1 MPNYFDQFDGVED
14 RISAA
19 PEPGLIDRFKLNFEA
34 GNRTN
39 TILGATY
46 DASTPSRQADRA
58 RFDRNYEAYPEWQ
71 GFLEGST
78 ALAGQIAGTAA
89 SIENFTPIGLGEKIL
104 VGSKMAVTGL
114 WAKVFSGAVDA
125 AAVNAVTDA
134 AIQGI
139 DIAGGNAEAFDPKR
153 YAVSVL
159 LGAGIGGAA
168 GGITHGV
175 GKKIE
180 QSRAA
185 KNAEAEK
192 GANFF
197 DALDDDTPS
206 PIADTSD
213 VAAQI
218 TPTPDPA
225 APIIEVRTSPANVP
239 AAELVPSQ
247 KASPSSPVTPEY
259 IVNDGALNGL
269 PAGELHGQRV
279 KLSPNQ
285 ENVPENM
292 RRVIDT
298 NGDERIIG
306 GGLLKPVDQAE
317 KMGAVT
323 ISEPAR
329 VATPDAP
336 STIGERLSDQAAEAR
351 NVSKFGPAHSPDT
364 FKGDWKSAVKQLSS
378 DQTGEIPGMI
388 EHPEIGAIDVVWGH
402 YNPDTEKGQG
412 LAKIMGKHPEV
423 VDDLP
428 NVIQSMQIKSRSEN
442 RIILESAD
450 HKGVVRL
457 DYDGETKTWLM
468 TAFEKGR
475 RSQET
480 THRTGIV
487 EDGTNSSPAPTKQNI
502 SLKSENRNLEIGD
515 GDLAAIIG
523 ENRLMKAKA
532 LQTANASKNVTDF
545 MMATPSAG
553 LRAQRTRTTEAA
565 AQVQSAATHVQRIRE
580 TADALATALNI
591 TATRQGRITGGKRV
605 LGTFD
610 TRDSVVRV
618 RSLEDFDTLTHEYGH
633 HIDAHIPEIKNFIQ
647 QHSKQLSVLDY
658 DPTAGRD
665 YEGFAEFFRLW
676 ITNRE
681 YLKKSLPDLADKFG
695 KLLDE
700 KAPEMA
706 KAINNAK
713 DAWDTFLTAPSTVAV
728 RSTIV
733 SSKKDGWFKSSKK
746 SFQTNGAWQAAKDFG
761 GTIADVLQRMY
772 TFALDDLNP
781 INRAVSHLK
790 DLHLSNT
797 GKVLDINTS
806 SDPYKLARM
815 SRGAYS
821 AGHMDV
827 MYGVAP
833 YRGLNPE
840 SPSLRDAIIEATG
853 KPNSLSA
860 WDEDRITDFGSYLWS
875 RRALGEWERYRNGE
889 IPNPPDKL
897 TRADHTTNV
906 AELEKQFPSFV
917 SAAAKVHE
925 FNRALWKKKYDAG
938 LIDLETFERGN
949 LIKDYVPGL
958 RDFSADSEVKASG
971 KKNGRGGSMKGGLV
985 KRFKGSKRDVINPLE
1000 SLAADAYET
1009 SMTIARND
1017 VVKAL
1022 HRLALN
1028 AGPGG
1033 GSIAEIVPA
1042 KELRA
1047 NMVDPIEAIQSAAK
1061 NAGLNEADITVL
1073 RDAVESAVGS
1083 EKAAVFRPAMINEK
1097 GEPIVFFR
1105 DGGDLKALRL
1115 ADGKFGHEMYRS
1127 LTMMNRNEKNLWLNM
1142 LAVPARLLRAGITLT
1157 PEFIAANFIRDQT
1170 MAAIY
1175 YGRPFHRIGVT
1186 MRGAADDIIGSD
1198 VAKSYSR
1205 LYGISGGA
1213 ETASLAKL
1221 MAERDIDGLRRRGWV
1236 ANRLTSV
1243 RGVMQTAEISET
1255 ATRVGLFRTFQ
1266 DEAKKRGL
1274 DNYEALLEASWR
1286 ARDYID
1292 FDRRGSGMGAVARVI
1307 PLLNATIQGTDKM
1320 ARHMI
1325 MPLAKKFLG
1334 QTLDAEDIRA
1344 LPDAWKAWARL
1355 SALTVASMS
1364 LYALSSRHEDHD
1376 EISETTRA
1384 THWMIKSGDK
1394 WIAVPKPFEMS
1405 AMINLGEA
1413 VYDMWGQKDPRAMNR
1428 WGDSLYEVLVPP
1440 NLLESN
1446 PLIKS
1451 YFELKSNTNFF
1462 TGSPI
1467 VPDDLKGMEP
1477 FLQYTSRSSA
1487 ISKQFGKIFNEPP
1500 VIIDHLITTHLGSW
1514 GRNALSMFDLVQP
1527 DAPGFAWD
1535 DAPISRRFI
1544 KDAARGAQSST
1555 MFWKM
1560 AGQREGTLEG
1570 KVKSWQAMVE
1580 SGDEA
1585 GAADYYAKLDK
1596 ISKAYVAVSSL
1607 DADAKRLHPM
1617 IRARNAIQAIGMVRR
1632 EMSAGKLLDHEGEP
1646 IHVSPAERT
1655 AADDILSSL
1664 SMALARNGLKEAGV
1678 EGWAQRQSMSE
1689 DGFYR
1694 ELFAVNPGIA
1704 ERLGDAYANKKVW
1717 TAEATNAVWAE
1728 VKDRV
1733 LADGSSAFVGDLVA
1747 EVKGGG
1753 LALEGMKRPRKKK
1766 PVLLP

>member
-14 RISAA
+14 TISAA

-89 SIENFTPIGLGEKIL
+89 SIENFIPIGLGEKIL

-114 WAKVFSGAVDA
+114 WAKIFAGAVDA

-139 DIAGGNAEAFDPKR
+139 DIAGGNAEEFDPKR
-153 YAVSVL
+153 YAISVL

-180 QSRAA
+180 QVHAA
-185 KNAEAEK
+185 KNAETEAGK

-197 DALDDDTPS
+197 DALDDNAPS
-206 PIADTSD
+206 PIADTSN

-218 TPTPDPA
+218 APEPNPV
-225 APIIEVRTSPANVP
+225 APIIEARPSPASVP
-239 AAELVPSQ
+239 AAEPVPAP
-247 KASPSSPVTPEY
+247 KASPTSPVTIEY
-259 IVNDGALNGL
+259 VVNDSALDGL

-279 KLSPNQ
+279 TLSTNQ
-285 ENVPENM
+285 ENVPGTM
-292 RRVIDT
+292 RRVVDT

-306 GGLLKPVDQAE
+306 NGLLIPVEQAE
-317 KMGAVT
+317 KLGAGARP
-323 ISEPAR
+323 EP
-329 VATPDAP
+329 VSQVSSDVPP
-336 STIGERLSDQAAEAR
+336 TIGERLSDQAADVRGIEKFNSSRQVEPLREA
-351 NVSKFGPAHSPDT
+351 ALIADT
-364 FKGDWKSAVKQLSS
+364 
-378 DQTGEIPGMI
+378 
-388 EHPEIGAIDVVWGH
+388 
-402 YNPDTEKGQG
+402 
-412 LAKIMGKHPEV
+412 AKIIDDPSVTPPRVDKAVDVTDKHDMP
-423 VDDLP
+423 L
-428 NVIQSMQIKSRSEN
+428 I
-442 RIILESAD
+442 AAA
-450 HKGVVRL
+450 
-457 DYDGETKTWLM
+457 TKDV
-468 TAFEKGR
+468 G
-475 RSQET
+475 
-480 THRTGIV
+480 
-487 EDGTNSSPAPTKQNI
+487 
-502 SLKSENRNLEIGD
+502 
-515 GDLAAIIG
+515 
-523 ENRLMKAKA
+523 
-532 LQTANASKNVTDF
+532 DF

-553 LRAQRTRTTEAA
+553 LRAQRTRATEVA

-633 HIDAHIPEIKNFIQ
+633 HIDAHIPDIQNFIQ
-647 QHSKQLSVLDY
+647 QHSKELSVLDY
-658 DPTAGRD
+658 NPAAGRD

-706 KAINNAK
+706 KAINDATE
-713 DAWDTFLTAPSTVAV
+713 AWDAFLTAPSTVAV
-728 RSTIV
+728 KSTIV
-733 SSKKDGWFKSSKK
+733 SSKKDGWFKSARKELKK
-746 SFQTNGAWQAAKDFG
+746 GGFG

-772 TFALDDLNP
+772 TFSLDDLNP

-833 YRGLNPE
+833 YKSVNPE
-840 SPSLRDAIIEATG
+840 SPSLRDAIVEATG
-853 KPNSLSA
+853 KPNALSGWNEERVA
-860 WDEDRITDFGSYLWS
+860 DFGSYLWS

-897 TRADHTTNV
+897 THADHTANV

-917 SAAAKVHE
+917 TAAAKVHE

-971 KKNGRGGSMKGGLV
+971 KKSARGGSMKGGFV

-1009 SMTIARND
+1009 SMAIARND
-1017 VVKAL
+1017 VVKSL

-1033 GSIAEIVPA
+1033 GAIAEIVPT

-1061 NAGLNEADITVL
+1061 NAGLNDADITVL

-1115 ADGKFGHEMYRS
+1115 ADGKFGHEMYRA
-1127 LTMMNRNEKNLWLNM
+1127 LTMMSRSENNFWVNM
-1142 LAVPARLLRAGITLT
+1142 VAVPARILRAGITLT
-1157 PEFIAANFIRDQT
+1157 PEFIAANFVRDQT

-1213 ETASLAKL
+1213 ETASLSAVMAK
-1221 MAERDIDGLRRRGWV
+1221 RDIDGLRRRGWV
-1236 ANRLTSV
+1236 ANRLKSLH
-1243 RGVMQTAEISET
+1243 GIMQTAEISET

-1266 DEAKKRGL
+1266 EEAKKRGL

-1307 PLLNATIQGTDKM
+1307 PFLNATIQGTDKM

-1325 MPLAKKFLG
+1325 APLAKKFLG
-1334 QTLDAEDIRA
+1334 LAMDAEDIRA

-1384 THWMIKSGDK
+1384 THWMIKAGDK

-1413 VYDMWGQKDPRAMNR
+1413 VYDMWGQKDPRAMSR

-1487 ISKQFGKIFNEPP
+1487 ISKQLGRIFNEPP

-1514 GRNALSMFDLVQP
+1514 GRNALSLYDLAQP

-1560 AGQREGTLEG
+1560 AGQREGALEG

-1585 GAADYYAKLDK
+1585 GASDYYAKLDK
-1596 ISKAYVAVSSL
+1596 VSKAYVAVSSL
-1607 DADAKRLHPM
+1607 DADARRLHPM

-1632 EMSAGKLLDHEGEP
+1632 EMSAGKLLDHDGEP

-1655 AADDILSSL
+1655 AADDVLSSL

-1678 EGWAQRQSMSE
+1678 EGWAQRQAMSE

-1717 TAEATNAVWAE
+1717 TAEATNAVWSE

-1733 LADGSSAFVGDLVA
+1733 LADGSTAFVGDLVA

-1753 LALEGMKRPRKKK
+1753 LALAGMKRPRKKR